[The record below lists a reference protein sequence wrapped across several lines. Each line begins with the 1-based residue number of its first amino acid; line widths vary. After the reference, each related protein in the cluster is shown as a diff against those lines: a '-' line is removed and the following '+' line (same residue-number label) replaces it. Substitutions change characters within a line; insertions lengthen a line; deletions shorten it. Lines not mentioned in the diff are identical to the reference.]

1 MAYDPTTYYPH
12 RPGGPP
18 GFLPAVPRVRH
29 DNFDTEKVIED
40 RVRNLKEFQGI
51 NEQEMW
57 GYIQNEIEYA
67 RTNRIGLKTDK
78 GDARVNTSA
87 DTGPS

>member
-18 GFLPAVPRVRH
+18 EFLPTVPRVRH

-78 GDARVNTSA
+78 GDARRNTSA